1 MADVLKETL
10 KIAFIPG
17 TGNMG
22 KSLARNHAKA
32 GWHVLIGSR
41 SKDKAQLAVDE
52 LIDEH
57 PELKLE
63 AGTNSEV
70 AAKADVV
77 FWAPQGSF
85 EDRYSLLKSLQKELT
100 NKIIVD
106 VTNILYM
113 ADEKQWGQTSS
124 VLENQR
130 ELGAPAKWGFAYKST
145 FAKLLKSP
153 KDTSGA
159 PVHILIG
166 GDDEAV
172 LTIKALTES
181 CGYKTINMGGLKESK
196 IAELFG
202 PRYVATIDNLNNGAQ
217 FNGYWMYTS
226 SANQQ

>member
-32 GWHVLIGSR
+32 GWHVLVGSR
-41 SKDKAQLAVDE
+41 SKDKYDLLFTDNTNFYLYKINDKICLLNALEFLIDFLIFLFSSRAQLAVDE

-57 PELKLE
+57 PELKIE

-106 VTNILYM
+106 VTNVRNTYQL
-113 ADEKQWGQTSS
+113 ANLLTS
-124 VLENQR
+124 N
-130 ELGAPAKWGFAYKST
+130 P
-145 FAKLLKSP
+145 
-153 KDTSGA
+153 
-159 PVHILIG
+159 I
-166 GDDEAV
+166 
-172 LTIKALTES
+172 
-181 CGYKTINMGGLKESK
+181 
-196 IAELFG
+196 
-202 PRYVATIDNLNNGAQ
+202 
-217 FNGYWMYTS
+217 
-226 SANQQ
+226 